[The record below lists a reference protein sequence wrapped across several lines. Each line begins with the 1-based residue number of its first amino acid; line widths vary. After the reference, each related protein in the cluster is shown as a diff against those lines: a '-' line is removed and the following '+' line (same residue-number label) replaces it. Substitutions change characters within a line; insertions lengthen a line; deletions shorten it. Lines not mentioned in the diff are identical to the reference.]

1 MDVRRYVPVL
11 GAKGS
16 GPMSFLSRFD
26 AVLFDLNGTLAEGFD
41 RFGNDQDY
49 HATYTRL
56 GGNTFSSPVLR
67 TLVEQSLDRCLRRY
81 EQGPWDPFPAYSE
94 FLEIADAGQKALVE
108 DVVAE
113 HELGTIANARL
124 EWLRRLSRTHGIGL
138 VTDVW
143 APSRRLLAY
152 LRGVGL
158 DELLGAI
165 VISSDEGAVKP
176 SRRLFDTA
184 LDRRECPASRAVF
197 VGDNLSRD
205 VGGAQACGIATVWI
219 GDPDRATKVPRPN
232 RMVSAVEELSS
243 LE

>member
-1 MDVRRYVPVL
+1 
-11 GAKGS
+11 
-16 GPMSFLSRFD
+16 MSFLSRFD
-26 AVLFDLNGTLAEGFD
+26 AVVFDLNGTLAEDFD
-41 RFGNDQDY
+41 RFGDEQDY

-56 GGNTFSSPVLR
+56 GGSTLDPETLR
-67 TLVEQSLDRCLRRY
+67 CIVEESLRRCLTKY
-81 EQGPWDPFPAYSE
+81 EHGPWDPFPEFRE
-94 FLEIADAGQKALVE
+94 FLSLEDPRERLLVE
-108 DVVAE
+108 DVIAE
-113 HELGTIANARL
+113 HELGVVPHRRL
-124 EWLRRLSRTHGIGL
+124 DWLVQLSRTHRLGL
-138 VTDVW
+138 ITDVW

-184 LDRRECPASRAVF
+184 LDRLECPASRAVF

-219 GDPDRATKVPRPN
+219 GDPDRVTEVPRPN

-243 LE
+243 LD